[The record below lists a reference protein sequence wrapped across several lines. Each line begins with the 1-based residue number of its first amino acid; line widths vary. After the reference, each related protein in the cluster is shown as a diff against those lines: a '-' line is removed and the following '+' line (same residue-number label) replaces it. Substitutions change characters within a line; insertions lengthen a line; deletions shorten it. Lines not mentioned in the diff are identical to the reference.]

1 MPTATTM
8 LGFCAATLAILV
20 IPGPSV
26 MYVVARS
33 IAHGRRAGLYSVL
46 GLEVGALLHVAGTA
60 VGLAALLASSELAFT
75 MLRYAGAAY
84 LLHLGVQQL
93 RPRHERVDT
102 PAHRTSPVSR
112 LRVFRDGVLVDLLNP
127 KTALF
132 FVAFLPQFVD
142 PGRGPAT
149 VQVVVLGLTFVILAA
164 LCDGTYAL
172 AACRLAARLRGARR
186 ARRRIDRISAGVY
199 VGLAAMAVLV

>member
-1 MPTATTM
+1 MPTAATM

-33 IAHGRRAGLYSVL
+33 IAHGRRAGLYSML

-60 VGLAALLASSELAFT
+60 AGLAALLASSEFAFT
-75 MLRYAGAAY
+75 LLRYAGAAY

-93 RPRHERVDT
+93 RVRHEQVDS
-102 PAHRTSPVSR
+102 PAHRTSPASR
-112 LRVFRDGVLVDLLNP
+112 LRLFRDGVLVDLLNP

-149 VQVVVLGLTFVILAA
+149 VQVVVLGLVFVLLAA
-164 LCDGTYAL
+164 LCDSTYAV
-172 AACRLAARLRGARR
+172 AAGRLAARLRDSHRT
-186 ARRRIDRISAGVY
+186 RRRIDRISAGVY
-199 VGLAAMAVLV
+199 VGLAGMAVLV